1 MNESQIRNAT
11 ESELLNHLGAVL
23 TGLELIAFKRYSEI
37 MEEESS
43 IAENAVA
50 KISDYAD
57 KIKDLVSE

>member
-11 ESELLNHLGAVL
+11 ESELLNHLGSVL

>member
-11 ESELLNHLGAVL
+11 ESELLNHLGSVL

-57 KIKDLVSE
+57 RIKDLVSE